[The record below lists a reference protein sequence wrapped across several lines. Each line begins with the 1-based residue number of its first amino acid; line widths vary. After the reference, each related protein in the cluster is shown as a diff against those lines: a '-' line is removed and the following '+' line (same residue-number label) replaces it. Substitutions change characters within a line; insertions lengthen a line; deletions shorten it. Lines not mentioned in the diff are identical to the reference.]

1 MENLINEI
9 KTLNIKRYELDSHLR
24 LDVTEYLKGLPFD
37 EDGRFEFDEDYESV
51 CVTYDGGNHP
61 EYASNAFSTVW
72 GVARDKDGDIG
83 LILDETNFYSLDR
96 ITDIGEV
103 SYLVE
108 VIDNM
113 LKDKEQE
120 GERDSISGYQP
131 FIMKD
136 NVWVRYPAI
145 CEDEIFLSAKDCVE
159 YMRGEGYSAN
169 DFELREISGEY
180 MVILDEKGN
189 KQTTK

>member
-9 KTLNIKRYELDSHLR
+9 KRLNRERNELDKKLR

-37 EDGRFEFDEDYESV
+37 EDGRFEFDEGMEYV
-51 CVTYDGGNHP
+51 CVTYDGGNNP

-72 GVARDKDGDIG
+72 GVAKDKDGDIG

-113 LKDKEQE
+113 LKHKEQE

-136 NVWVRYPAI
+136 NV
-145 CEDEIFLSAKDCVE
+145 
-159 YMRGEGYSAN
+159 
-169 DFELREISGEY
+169 
-180 MVILDEKGN
+180 
-189 KQTTK
+189 

>member
-9 KTLNIKRYELDSHLR
+9 KRLNRERNELDKKLR

-37 EDGRFEFDEDYESV
+37 AYGTFEFDEDYESV

-61 EYASNAFSTVW
+61 EYASNAFAYVM
-72 GVARDKDGDIG
+72 GVAKDKDGDIG
-83 LILDETNFYSLDR
+83 LILDEDDFYSLDR

-108 VIDNM
+108 VIDDV

-120 GERDSISGYQP
+120 GESDSISGYQP

-136 NVWVRYPAI
+136 NV
-145 CEDEIFLSAKDCVE
+145 
-159 YMRGEGYSAN
+159 
-169 DFELREISGEY
+169 
-180 MVILDEKGN
+180 
-189 KQTTK
+189 

>member
-61 EYASNAFSTVW
+61 EYASNAFAYVM
-72 GVARDKDGDIG
+72 GVARDKDGNIG
-83 LILDETNFYSLDR
+83 LILDEDDFYSLDR

-103 SYLVE
+103 SYLVA

-136 NVWVRYPAI
+136 NV
-145 CEDEIFLSAKDCVE
+145 
-159 YMRGEGYSAN
+159 
-169 DFELREISGEY
+169 
-180 MVILDEKGN
+180 
-189 KQTTK
+189 

>member
-9 KTLNIKRYELDSHLR
+9 NTLNIKRNELDAHLR

-37 EDGRFEFDEDYESV
+37 EDGRFEFDEGMEYV
-51 CVTYDGGNHP
+51 CVTYDGGNNP
-61 EYASNAFSTVW
+61 EHASNAFSKVW
-72 GVARDKDGDIG
+72 GVAKDKDGDIG

-136 NVWVRYPAI
+136 NV
-145 CEDEIFLSAKDCVE
+145 
-159 YMRGEGYSAN
+159 
-169 DFELREISGEY
+169 
-180 MVILDEKGN
+180 
-189 KQTTK
+189 